1 MKKTLILVFVSICFT
16 TVFGQSQGTILSIDD
31 QEISSDEFLRVYN
44 KNNNLTSSTDQKSV
58 DEYMDLFINYK
69 LKVIEAEDLGYDT
82 IQSFIDEFTGYEK
95 QLAKPYLE
103 DSKLKEGLV
112 EEAYERYS
120 QEVKASHILIKCPA
134 KALPKDTLKAY
145 HKIKAIRA
153 RIIGGEPF
161 EQVAKATSDDPS
173 VKNNSGDLG
182 YFSAFR
188 MVYPFECAAFNTPVG
203 EVSNI
208 FRTSYGYHILKVYD
222 KRPNRGSVKAAHIAT
237 SIAKNATEPEIR
249 AAEEK
254 INKAYTALM
263 NGMSWND
270 AVKEFSENPRT
281 KANNGEIGWL
291 SAGQA
296 PAEFFDPII
305 KLDINEFTKPVRTQ
319 GGFHIG
325 YVLDKKPIESFD
337 EAKEKMARQ
346 VDRDV
351 ARKAALKEQQ
361 KAALK
366 KKYKAKEYKEN
377 IMPIT
382 ATLDSTIYTNN
393 WNPEN
398 AAQLTKPVLV
408 IDQTTFTQYDYAK
421 YLASNDVLKGK
432 KSEFDG
438 IVAFNYDNYVEK
450 MLTDYAMEKLPKENP
465 DYRYLLNEYH
475 DGILLFN
482 LTNDKV
488 WQKAQEDTLGLEA
501 FYKNAEKYQWN
512 ERIVVNIYKYKD
524 NSFTTKLPSLIKKQI
539 KKKKDDT
546 FLSDA
551 LCPDDSLGCITI
563 STKTYEKGQDAMAD
577 KLTWTK
583 GEYITESDKDYN
595 YIYYVVKTIDK
606 TDKTLDEAKGMY
618 IADYQS
624 YLENNWVT
632 ELKEK
637 HDIQINQAEL
647 DKVKS
652 ELNQQ

>member
-1 MKKTLILVFVSICFT
+1 MKNSLILVFVSLCFT
-16 TVFGQSQGTILSIDD
+16 TVFGQSQETILTIDN
-31 QEISSDEFLRVYN
+31 QEISSEEFLRVYN
-44 KNNNLTSSTDQKSV
+44 KNNNLTSSTDQKSI

-69 LKVIEAEDLGYDT
+69 LKVIEAENLGYDT

-112 EEAYERYS
+112 EEAYERYA

-134 KALPKDTLKAY
+134 KALPHDTLTAY
-145 HKIKAIRA
+145 NKIKAIRA
-153 RIIGGEPF
+153 RIIAGEPF

-188 MVYPFECAAFNTPVG
+188 MVYPFECAAFTTPVG
-203 EVSNI
+203 EVSKI

-237 SIAKNATEPEIR
+237 TIARNATEPEIR

-263 NGMSWND
+263 NGMPWNE

-305 KLDINEFTKPVRTQ
+305 KLDTNEFTKPIRTE

-325 YVLDKKPIESFD
+325 YVLDKKPIESFE

-346 VDRDV
+346 VDRDA
-351 ARKAALKEQQ
+351 ARKAALREQQ

-377 IMPIT
+377 IAAIT
-382 ATLDSTIYTNN
+382 TTLDSSIYNN
-393 WNPEN
+393 GWDTGK

-408 IDQTTFTQYDYAK
+408 IDQTTYTQYDYAK
-421 YLASNDVLKGK
+421 YLASKDVMKGK
-432 KSEFDG
+432 KTELDG
-438 IVAFNYDNYVEK
+438 LVAFNYDNYVEK
-450 MLTDYAMEKLPKENP
+450 TLTDYAMQQLPEENS
-465 DYRYLLNEYH
+465 DYKYLLNEYH

-501 FYKNAEKYQWN
+501 FYKDAEKYQWN

-524 NSFTTKLPSLIKKQI
+524 NTYTSKLPSLIKKQI
-539 KKKKDDT
+539 KKKKDGSY
-546 FLSDA
+546 LSDA
-551 LCPDDSLGCITI
+551 LCPNDSLGCISI
-563 STKTYEKGQDAMAD
+563 NTKTYEKGQDAMAD
-577 KLTWTK
+577 KLTWKK
-583 GEYITESDKDYN
+583 GTYITESDKDYN
-595 YIYYVVKTIDK
+595 YIYYVVKTIGK
-606 TDKTLDEAKGMY
+606 TDKTLNEAKGMY

-624 YLENNWVT
+624 SLEESWIS
-632 ELKEK
+632 ELKGK
-637 HDIQINQAEL
+637 YDIQINQVEL
-647 DKVKS
+647 ERIKS
-652 ELNQQ
+652 EINQ